1 MKNLEKVKYIQIV
14 LENCEV
20 IEINIEHIEFLSVR
34 GIIFN
39 DFLYKYSND
48 KNGIERNESCKY
60 LEIVINKKV
69 DKIYKSFGMFPNFT
83 VFERLT
89 KYDDITAIDYLDGN
103 AETIESISVPWK
115 DKVYE
120 DGYVSEE
127 NSSCQS
133 SKIDENGNLE
143 IIIKGEDEF

>member
-1 MKNLEKVKYIQIV
+1 MDNLEKVKYIEIV

-20 IEINIEHIEFLSVR
+20 IRINIEHIEFLSVR
-34 GIIFN
+34 GIAFN
-39 DFLYKYSND
+39 DFFSIYTDGK
-48 KNGIERNESCKY
+48 KRIERNTSCKY
-60 LEIVINKKV
+60 LNIVINKKA
-69 DKIYKSFGMFPNFT
+69 DKIYKSFGMFPDFT

-89 KYDDITAIDYLDGN
+89 KHDDITAIDYLDGN

>member
-34 GIIFN
+34 GIAFN

-48 KNGIERNESCKY
+48 KNGIERNESSKY

-69 DKIYKSFGMFPNFT
+69 DKLYQTFCGVSDFT

-89 KYDDITAIDYLDGN
+89 KYDDITAIDYLDDDKKV
-103 AETIESISVPWK
+103 IESISVPWK

>member
-1 MKNLEKVKYIQIV
+1 MDNLEKVKYIEIV

-20 IEINIEHIEFLSVR
+20 IRINIEHIEFLSVR
-34 GIIFN
+34 GIAFN
-39 DFLYKYSND
+39 DFFSIYTDGK
-48 KNGIERNESCKY
+48 KRIERNTSCKY
-60 LEIVINKKV
+60 LNIVINKKA
-69 DKIYKSFGMFPNFT
+69 DKIYKSFGMFPDFT
-83 VFERLT
+83 VLERLT

-103 AETIESISVPWK
+103 AEIIESISVPWK

>member
-1 MKNLEKVKYIQIV
+1 MKNFEKVKYIEIV

-20 IEINIEHIEFLSVR
+20 IRINIEHIKFLSVR
-34 GIIFN
+34 GIAFN
-39 DFLYKYSND
+39 DFFSIYTDGK
-48 KNGIERNESCKY
+48 KRIERNTSCKY
-60 LEIVINKKV
+60 LNIIINKKA
-69 DKIYKSFGMFPNFT
+69 DKIYKSFGMFPDFT

-89 KYDDITAIDYLDGN
+89 KYDDITAIDYIDGN